1 MALPRMQA
9 ALLGP
14 ARLRGAG
21 IPWSV
26 LRNYSS
32 ASTKEK
38 ASRNAISE
46 RTELLEVLK
55 ARVKQLQASNV
66 PEVTINKVELAPLV
80 NDKYQD
86 PLQKA
91 VAPSP
96 AEEQP
101 TPRGSDE
108 SPARPSS
115 WVKKMKKEAYLQQLK
130 VEQKLPSTAFMLA
143 LEVKVK
149 AKRKGKSKAKRK
161 GEAKAKP
168 EGEVK
173 AKPEGKVKAKPEGE
187 VKAKPEGEAKAK
199 PEGEAKAK
207 PEGEA
212 KAKPEGKVKA
222 KPEGEVKAKPE
233 GEAKAKPE
241 GEAKAKPEGEAKAKP
256 EGEVKAKPEGKVKA
270 KPEGEVKA
278 KPEGKVKAKRK
289 GEAKAKPEGK
299 VKAKPEG
306 EAKAKP
312 EGEAKAKPE
321 GEAKAKPEGEVK
333 AKPEGKAKA
342 KPEGEAK
349 AKPEGEAKAKPEGEV
364 KAKPEGEVKV
374 KAKAKKSLK
383 SPKAEVA
390 VACSQSHAG
399 SRSVYSH
406 IKPRMAAVKGGAKV
420 QRPWKVL
427 EGKDSSQHKILQ
439 QTIQSN
445 LECFLFL
452 QQPEEAERFLLLY
465 HSSPAKRK
473 FLNVNAYNIVMHSW
487 ARKGSLQ
494 HIYQLFSMLE
504 AAGLRPSLDSYAAL
518 LECMGRN
525 QVSPKAIRRC
535 VKQLKNDGFHVD
547 DLFQKCLFEEDE
559 KEKVLR
565 AIRTVQPKYKLPPP
579 PRPKICKSSLLRDFY
594 SKKTTVSYPNLDF
607 SVQELQE
614 RFQQQLEME
623 LDNTVTIQS
632 VESTKPLT
640 PQAIKARKLLATLR
654 SKWHNSILRA
664 LQKSKHNMSKPRTAS
679 AYNTLYPYLCV
690 LPDKEY
696 VGIMLQILN
705 TISPH
710 GEFLSVLARELGSK
724 VYNKYIIQRKLR
736 SRQLEKVQE
745 IYKDYVHLLAN
756 DSQPDKYLP
765 REYWEKLVAKAGFGP
780 SLNLK
785 DGSWPCVLI
794 MRLGMHLLEILV
806 QTVKVPRNTFNTRL
820 EPRLIP
826 VLYHIY
832 SYRSTWQVGLIKP
845 HPIFSHIMSDAAETM
860 LTFNSSAIPMLCPPV
875 PWTSP
880 HFGAFLLSDTK
891 FMRIVDGAIQH
902 QLLLDQCPPV
912 NLHPVLDALNQLGNC
927 AWKINQ
933 PVLDIIISIFNDK
946 GNEKLDIPPPISE
959 APRPPAAPS
968 NSSASSKAHKHELLL
983 CKKKTAEMHSLRMDA
998 LYKLSIAN
1006 YVRDKVFWFPHN
1018 MDFRGRTYP
1027 CPPYFNH
1034 LGNDVTRA
1042 ILLFAEGRPLGPKG
1056 LDWLKIH
1063 LINLTGLKKKNS
1075 LQERLEFANEIMEEI
1090 LDSADHPLTGRKW
1103 WMNTDE
1109 PWQALACCMEIAK
1122 ASRSPDPAAY
1132 ISHFPVH
1139 QDGSC
1144 NGLQHYAALGRDL
1157 IGAMSVNLM
1166 PCNVPQDVYSVVAQQ
1181 VEEFRKKDAEQG
1193 VKIAQVL
1200 QGFITRKVVKQ
1211 TVMTVVYGVTRY
1223 GGRLQM
1229 EKRLK
1234 EIEEFPEEYL
1244 WEASHYL
1251 VKQVFSGIKEMFS
1264 ATRDIQTWLTESAK
1278 LIAQSGRTVE
1288 WVTPLGLPIMQP
1300 YYRSKSTV
1308 LNCSMQ
1314 TLSVKTSNN
1323 NQKPDTVKQK
1333 NAFPPNFIHSLDSTH
1348 MMLTALHCLRQ
1359 GLTFV
1364 SVHDCYWT
1372 HALTVDIMNQICRQQ
1387 FVALHSEKI
1396 LQDLSKFMLEKYCSP
1411 GRETRALW
1419 QKKLMEQLSNVPK
1432 TGKFNLKEVINSTYF
1447 FS

>member
-1 MALPRMQA
+1 LPA
-9 ALLGP
+9 
-14 ARLRGAG
+14 AG

-32 ASTKEK
+32 TSTKEK
-38 ASRNAISE
+38 ARRDPVCE

-66 PEVTINKVELAPLV
+66 PEVTVNKVELAPLE

-86 PLQKA
+86 PLQKV
-91 VAPSP
+91 VAPGP
-96 AEEQP
+96 TEEQP
-101 TPRGSDE
+101 APRGQDE

-115 WVKKMKKEAYLQQLK
+115 WVEKLKKEMHIRQLK
-130 VEQKLPSTAFMLA
+130 VERKLSIAASQLA
-143 LEVKVK
+143 LE
-149 AKRKGKSKAKRK
+149 GQ
-161 GEAKAKP
+161 AKAKP
-168 EGEVK
+168 K
-173 AKPEGKVKAKPEGE
+173 
-187 VKAKPEGEAKAK
+187 
-199 PEGEAKAK
+199 
-207 PEGEA
+207 
-212 KAKPEGKVKA
+212 
-222 KPEGEVKAKPE
+222 
-233 GEAKAKPE
+233 
-241 GEAKAKPEGEAKAKP
+241 
-256 EGEVKAKPEGKVKA
+256 
-270 KPEGEVKA
+270 
-278 KPEGKVKAKRK
+278 
-289 GEAKAKPEGK
+289 
-299 VKAKPEG
+299 
-306 EAKAKP
+306 
-312 EGEAKAKPE
+312 
-321 GEAKAKPEGEVK
+321 
-333 AKPEGKAKA
+333 GKAKA
-342 KPEGEAK
+342 KAK
-349 AKPEGEAKAKPEGEV
+349 T
-364 KAKPEGEVKV
+364 
-374 KAKAKKSLK
+374 KKRKTLK
-383 SPKAEVA
+383 SPKTPKTKVA
-390 VACSQSHAG
+390 AAWSQSRAG
-399 SRSVYSH
+399 PHGAYAH
-406 IKPRMAAVKGGAKV
+406 GKPRVAALKEGAKA
-420 QRPWKVL
+420 QRPQRVL
-427 EGKDSSQHKILQ
+427 EDSSQYKILQ

-452 QQPEEAERFLLLY
+452 QQPEEAERFLLLH
-465 HSSPAKRK
+465 HSSPVKRRL
-473 FLNVNAYNIVMHSW
+473 LNVNAYNIVMRSW
-487 ARKGSLQ
+487 ARKGCLQ
-494 HIYQLFSMLE
+494 RINRLFSMLE
-504 AAGLRPSLDSYAAL
+504 SVGLRPSLDSYAAA

-525 QVSPKAIRRC
+525 LSPTKAVQRC
-535 VKQLKNDGFHVD
+535 VQQLQNDGFHVD
-547 DLFQKCLFEEDE
+547 ELFQKCLFEEDE

-565 AIRTVQPKYKLPPP
+565 AIRIVQPNYQLPPP
-579 PRPKICKSSLLRDFY
+579 PNPQTCKSSLLQDFY
-594 SKKTTVSYPNLDF
+594 SKEKMVSYPKLDF

-623 LDNTVTIQS
+623 LDNTVTIES

-654 SKWHNSILRA
+654 SRWHDSILQA
-664 LQKSKHNMSKPRTAS
+664 LQKSKHNMSKHKMVS
-679 AYNTLYPYLCV
+679 GYNILYPYLCL
-690 LPDKEY
+690 LPDEEY
-696 VGIMLQILN
+696 VGIMLQIFN
-705 TISPH
+705 TISPQ
-710 GEFLSVLARELGSK
+710 GESLAVLAKELGSK
-724 VYNKYIIQRKLR
+724 VYNRYITQRKLR

-745 IYKDYVHLLAN
+745 VYEDYIHLLAK
-756 DSQPDKYLP
+756 DSQPEEYLP
-765 REYWEKLVAKAGFGP
+765 REYWEKLVAEAGFGP

-785 DGSWPCVLI
+785 DCSWPYMLL
-794 MRLGMHLLEILV
+794 MRLGMHMLELLV
-806 QTVKVPRNTFNTRL
+806 QAVKVPRNILNPRL
-820 EPRLIP
+820 ESKLIP
-826 VLYHIY
+826 VFYHVY
-832 SYRSTWQVGLIKP
+832 SFRSSWQVGLIKP
-845 HPIFSHIMSDAAETM
+845 HPIFSQIVSDAAETL

-880 HFGAFLLSDTK
+880 SFGAFVLNDTK
-891 FMRIVDGAIQH
+891 LMRFVDGAIQH
-902 QLLLDQCPPV
+902 QLLLEQCPPV

-946 GNEKLDIPPPISE
+946 GNEKLDIPPPVSE
-959 APRPPAAPS
+959 APRPPAPS
-968 NSSASSKAHKHELLL
+968 NSSTWSKSQKHELLL

-1006 YVRDKVFWFPHN
+1006 YIRDKVFWFPHN

-1042 ILLFAEGRPLGPKG
+1042 ILLFAEGRPLGSKG

-1063 LINLTGLKKKNS
+1063 LINLTGLKKKNA
-1075 LQERLEFANEIMEEI
+1075 LQERLDYANEIMEDI

-1157 IGAMSVNLM
+1157 IGATSVNLM
-1166 PCNVPQDVYSVVAQQ
+1166 PCSVPQDVYSVVAQQ

-1193 VKIAQVL
+1193 VKVAQVL
-1200 QGFITRKVVKQ
+1200 QDFVSRKVVKQ

-1223 GGRLQM
+1223 GGRLQI

-1234 EIEEFPEEYL
+1234 EIDEFPEEYL

-1251 VKQVFSGIKEMFS
+1251 VKQVFSSIKEMFS
-1264 ATRDIQTWLTESAK
+1264 ATRDIQNWLTESAK
-1278 LIAQSGRTVE
+1278 LIAQSGQTVE
-1288 WVTPLGLPIMQP
+1288 WVTPLGLPIVQP
-1300 YYRSKSTV
+1300 YYRSRSTV

-1314 TLSVKTSNN
+1314 NLSVKSSNS

-1372 HALTVDIMNQICRQQ
+1372 HALTVDIMNQVCRQQ

-1396 LQDLSKFMLEKYCSP
+1396 LQDLSEFMLEKYCSP

-1419 QKKLMEQLSNVPK
+1419 QKKLMEQLSKVPK
-1432 TGKFNLKEVINSTYF
+1432 TGEFNLTKVMDSTYF

>member
-1 MALPRMQA
+1 M
-9 ALLGP
+9 
-14 ARLRGAG
+14 
-21 IPWSV
+21 
-26 LRNYSS
+26 
-32 ASTKEK
+32 
-38 ASRNAISE
+38 
-46 RTELLEVLK
+46 ELLEVLK

-66 PEVTINKVELAPLV
+66 PEVMVNKAELAPLG
-80 NDKYQD
+80 NDGYQD
-86 PLQKA
+86 PLRKV
-91 VAPSP
+91 VAASP
-96 AEEQP
+96 VEEQP
-101 TPRGSDE
+101 TPRGMDE
-108 SPARPSS
+108 SPAWPRS
-115 WVKKMKKEAYLQQLK
+115 WAEKLKKEMYIRQLK
-130 VEQKLPSTAFMLA
+130 VERNLSIAASQLP
-143 LEVKVK
+143 LERK
-149 AKRKGKSKAKRK
+149 AKAKAKAERK
-161 GEAKAKP
+161 AKAKAKAERKAKAKAKAERKAKAKAKAERKAKAKAKAERKAKAEAEAKAEREAKPKAEAKAEAEAKAK
-168 EGEVK
+168 
-173 AKPEGKVKAKPEGE
+173 A
-187 VKAKPEGEAKAK
+187 EAKA
-199 PEGEAKAK
+199 E
-207 PEGEA
+207 
-212 KAKPEGKVKA
+212 
-222 KPEGEVKAKPE
+222 
-233 GEAKAKPE
+233 
-241 GEAKAKPEGEAKAKP
+241 
-256 EGEVKAKPEGKVKA
+256 
-270 KPEGEVKA
+270 
-278 KPEGKVKAKRK
+278 R
-289 GEAKAKPEGK
+289 
-299 VKAKPEG
+299 
-306 EAKAKP
+306 
-312 EGEAKAKPE
+312 
-321 GEAKAKPEGEVK
+321 
-333 AKPEGKAKA
+333 
-342 KPEGEAK
+342 
-349 AKPEGEAKAKPEGEV
+349 
-364 KAKPEGEVKV
+364 KV
-374 KAKAKKSLK
+374 KAKAEGKKSLK
-383 SPKAEVA
+383 SPKANGA
-390 VACSQSHAG
+390 AAWSQSHAG
-399 SRSVYSH
+399 SCRVYAH
-406 IKPRMAAVKGGAKV
+406 GKPRVAAVKKSVKV
-420 QRPWKVL
+420 QKPQRVL
-427 EGKDSSQHKILQ
+427 ENKDSSQYKILQ

-465 HSSPAKRK
+465 HSSPAKRRH
-473 FLNVNAYNIVMHSW
+473 LNVDAYNIVMRSW
-487 ARKGSLQ
+487 ARKGCLRR
-494 HIYQLFSMLE
+494 IDRLFSMLE
-504 AAGLRPSLDSYAAL
+504 SVGLQPSLDSYAAA

-525 QVSPKAIRRC
+525 QLSAKDVQRC
-535 VKQLKNDGFHVD
+535 LQQLKNDGFHVD
-547 DLFQKCLFEEDE
+547 ELFQKCLFEKDE

-565 AIRTVQPKYKLPPP
+565 AIRIVQPDYQLPPP
-579 PRPKICKSSLLRDFY
+579 PNPQTCKSSLLQDFY
-594 SKKTTVSYPNLDF
+594 SKEKMVSYPKLDF

-614 RFQQQLEME
+614 LFQQQLEME
-623 LDNTVTIQS
+623 LNTTVTIKS
-632 VESTKPLT
+632 VESAKPLP
-640 PQAIKARKLLATLR
+640 PQAIKARNLLATLR
-654 SKWHNSILRA
+654 SQWHSSILQA
-664 LQKSKHNMSKPRTAS
+664 LQKSKRSMSRLKMAS
-679 AYNTLYPYLCV
+679 GSNILYPYLYL
-690 LPDKEY
+690 LPDEEY

-705 TISPH
+705 TLSPQ
-710 GEFLSVLARELGSK
+710 GESVAVLARELGSK
-724 VYNKYIIQRKLR
+724 VYNRYITQRKLC

-745 IYKDYVHLLAN
+745 VYEDYIHLLAK
-756 DSQPDKYLP
+756 DSQPVEYLP
-765 REYWEKLVAKAGFGP
+765 REYWEKLVAEAGFGP

-785 DGSWPCVLI
+785 DCSWPYVLL

-806 QTVKVPRNTFNTRL
+806 QAVKVPRNILNPRL

-832 SYRSTWQVGLIKP
+832 SFRSRWQVGLIKP
-845 HPIFSHIMSDAAETM
+845 HPVFSQIVSDAAETM

-880 HFGAFLLSDTK
+880 HFGAFVLNDTRL
-891 FMRIVDGAIQH
+891 MRFVDGAIQH
-902 QLLLDQCPPV
+902 QLLLEQCPPV

-959 APRPPAAPS
+959 APQPPAAPS
-968 NSSASSKAHKHELLL
+968 NSSTWNKSQKHEFLL
-983 CKKKTAEMHSLRMDA
+983 CKKKAAEMHSLRMDA

-1063 LINLTGLKKKNS
+1063 LINLTGLKKKNA
-1075 LQERLEFANEIMEEI
+1075 LQERLEYANEIMEEI
-1090 LDSADHPLTGRKW
+1090 LDSADYPLTGRKW

-1157 IGAMSVNLM
+1157 IGAISVNLM
-1166 PCNVPQDVYSVVAQQ
+1166 PCNVPQDVYSAVAQQ
-1181 VEEFRKKDAEQG
+1181 VEEFRKKDADQG

-1200 QGFITRKVVKQ
+1200 QGFVSRKVVKQ

-1251 VKQVFSGIKEMFS
+1251 VKQVFNGIKEMFS
-1264 ATRDIQTWLTESAK
+1264 ATRDIQKWLTESAK
-1278 LIAQSGRTVE
+1278 LIAQSGQTVE
-1288 WVTPLGLPIMQP
+1288 WITPLGLPIVQP

-1314 TLSVKTSNN
+1314 NLSVKSSNS

-1372 HALTVDIMNQICRQQ
+1372 HALTVDVMNQICRQQ

-1396 LQDLSKFMLEKYCSP
+1396 LQDLSKFMLEKYCRYSLPGGKPPPLSVLPTLIPSPGGGCAQMLTGCVICLGVALEGSCASFLTDVKNKVP
-1411 GRETRALW
+1411 GRETRDLW
-1419 QKKLMEQLSNVPK
+1419 QNKLMEQLSNVPK
-1432 TGKFNLKEVINSTYF
+1432 TGEFNLKNVMDSTYF

>member
-1 MALPRMQA
+1 MSLLRLRA

-14 ARLRGAG
+14 ARLRGGG

-26 LRNYSS
+26 LRNYSAS
-32 ASTKEK
+32 AKEK
-38 ASRNAISE
+38 ARGNAVCE

-66 PEVTINKVELAPLV
+66 PEVTVNKVELAPLR
-80 NDKYQD
+80 NDKYQV
-86 PLQKA
+86 PLRNV
-91 VAPSP
+91 VAPGP

-101 TPRGSDE
+101 APVGRGE
-108 SPARPSS
+108 SPARPGS
-115 WVKKMKKEAYLQQLK
+115 WVEKLKKEMYIRQLK
-130 VEQKLPSTAFMLA
+130 VERKLSVAASQLT
-143 LEVKVK
+143 LENQANAKPTRKTK
-149 AKRKGKSKAKRK
+149 AKS
-161 GEAKAKP
+161 
-168 EGEVK
+168 
-173 AKPEGKVKAKPEGE
+173 
-187 VKAKPEGEAKAK
+187 
-199 PEGEAKAK
+199 
-207 PEGEA
+207 
-212 KAKPEGKVKA
+212 
-222 KPEGEVKAKPE
+222 
-233 GEAKAKPE
+233 
-241 GEAKAKPEGEAKAKP
+241 
-256 EGEVKAKPEGKVKA
+256 
-270 KPEGEVKA
+270 
-278 KPEGKVKAKRK
+278 
-289 GEAKAKPEGK
+289 
-299 VKAKPEG
+299 
-306 EAKAKP
+306 
-312 EGEAKAKPE
+312 
-321 GEAKAKPEGEVK
+321 
-333 AKPEGKAKA
+333 
-342 KPEGEAK
+342 
-349 AKPEGEAKAKPEGEV
+349 
-364 KAKPEGEVKV
+364 
-374 KAKAKKSLK
+374 KAKKSLK
-383 SPKAEVA
+383 NPKAKA
-390 VACSQSHAG
+390 AAAWSQSHAG
-399 SRSVYSH
+399 SHSVYAH
-406 IKPRMAAVKGGAKV
+406 GKPRVAAVKEGTKA
-420 QRPWKVL
+420 QRPQRVL
-427 EGKDSSQHKILQ
+427 EDKDSSQYKILQ

-452 QQPEEAERFLLLY
+452 QQPEEAEKFLLLY
-465 HSSPAKRK
+465 HSSPVKRRL
-473 FLNVNAYNIVMHSW
+473 LNVNAYNIVMRSW
-487 ARKGSLQ
+487 ARKGRLQ
-494 HIYQLFSMLE
+494 RINRLFSMLE
-504 AAGLRPSLDSYAAL
+504 SVGLRPNLDSYAAA

-525 QVSPKAIRRC
+525 QSSTKAIRRC
-535 VKQLKNDGFHVD
+535 VQQLKNDGFHVD
-547 DLFQKCLFEEDE
+547 ELFQKCLFEEDE
-559 KEKVLR
+559 KEQVLR
-565 AIRTVQPKYKLPPP
+565 AIRIVQPNYQLPPP
-579 PRPKICKSSLLRDFY
+579 PKPETCKSSLLQDFY
-594 SKKTTVSYPNLDF
+594 CK
-607 SVQELQE
+607 ELQE

-623 LDNTVTIQS
+623 LDNTITIKS

-654 SKWHNSILRA
+654 SRWHDSILQA
-664 LQKSKHNMSKPRTAS
+664 LQKSKHSMSKFKTVS
-679 AYNTLYPYLCV
+679 GYNILYPYLCL
-690 LPDKEY
+690 LPDEEY

-705 TISPH
+705 TLSPQ
-710 GEFLSVLARELGSK
+710 GESLAVLARELGSK
-724 VYNKYIIQRKLR
+724 VYNRYITQRKLR

-745 IYKDYVHLLAN
+745 VYKDYIHLLAK
-756 DSQPDKYLP
+756 DSQPDEYLP
-765 REYWEKLVAKAGFGP
+765 REYWEKLVAEAGFGP

-785 DGSWPCVLI
+785 DCSWPYMLL
-794 MRLGMHLLEILV
+794 MRLGMHMLELLV
-806 QTVKVPRNTFNTRL
+806 QAVKVPRNILNPRL
-820 EPRLIP
+820 EPKLIP

-832 SYRSTWQVGLIKP
+832 SFRSSWQVGLIKP
-845 HPIFSHIMSDAAETM
+845 HPIFSQIVSDAAETM

-880 HFGAFLLSDTK
+880 HFGAFVLNDTK
-891 FMRIVDGAIQH
+891 LMRFVDGAFQH
-902 QLLLDQCPPV
+902 QLLLEQCPPV

-946 GNEKLDIPPPISE
+946 GNEKLDIPPPVSE
-959 APRPPAAPS
+959 APRPPTAPS
-968 NSSASSKAHKHELLL
+968 NSTTWNKSQKHELLL
-983 CKKKTAEMHSLRMDA
+983 CKKRMAEMHSLRMDA

-1063 LINLTGLKKKNS
+1063 LINLTGLKKKNA
-1075 LQERLEFANEIMEEI
+1075 LQERLEYANEIIEEI

-1122 ASRSPDPAAY
+1122 ALRSPDPAAY

-1157 IGAMSVNLM
+1157 IGAVSVNLM
-1166 PCNVPQDVYSVVAQQ
+1166 PCHVPQDVYSAVAQQ

-1200 QGFITRKVVKQ
+1200 QGFVSRKVVKQ

-1234 EIEEFPEEYL
+1234 EIDEFPEEYL

-1251 VKQVFSGIKEMFS
+1251 VKQVFNGIKEMFS
-1264 ATRDIQTWLTESAK
+1264 ATRDIQSWLTESAK

-1288 WVTPLGLPIMQP
+1288 WVTPLGLPIVQP
-1300 YYRSKSTV
+1300 YYRSRPTV

-1314 TLSVKTSNN
+1314 TLSVKNSNS

-1372 HALTVDIMNQICRQQ
+1372 HALTVDVMNQICRQQ

-1396 LQDLSKFMLEKYCSP
+1396 LQDLSEFMLEKYCSP

-1419 QKKLMEQLSNVPK
+1419 QKRLMEQLSNVPK
-1432 TGKFNLKEVINSTYF
+1432 TGDFNLKKVMDSTYF

>member
-1 MALPRMQA
+1 MALLRLRA

-26 LRNYSS
+26 LRSYSS
-32 ASTKEK
+32 TSAKEK
-38 ASRNAISE
+38 ARRNAICE

-66 PEVTINKVELAPLV
+66 PEAMVNKAELAPLG

-86 PLQKA
+86 PLRKV
-91 VAPSP
+91 VAPGP

-101 TPRGSDE
+101 AARGRDE

-115 WVKKMKKEAYLQQLK
+115 WVEKLKKEMYIRQLK
-130 VEQKLPSTAFMLA
+130 VERKLSIAASQPA
-143 LEVKVK
+143 LE
-149 AKRKGKSKAKRK
+149 GQ
-161 GEAKAKP
+161 AKAKP
-168 EGEVK
+168 K
-173 AKPEGKVKAKPEGE
+173 
-187 VKAKPEGEAKAK
+187 
-199 PEGEAKAK
+199 
-207 PEGEA
+207 
-212 KAKPEGKVKA
+212 
-222 KPEGEVKAKPE
+222 
-233 GEAKAKPE
+233 
-241 GEAKAKPEGEAKAKP
+241 
-256 EGEVKAKPEGKVKA
+256 
-270 KPEGEVKA
+270 
-278 KPEGKVKAKRK
+278 
-289 GEAKAKPEGK
+289 
-299 VKAKPEG
+299 
-306 EAKAKP
+306 
-312 EGEAKAKPE
+312 
-321 GEAKAKPEGEVK
+321 
-333 AKPEGKAKA
+333 GKAKA
-342 KPEGEAK
+342 KA
-349 AKPEGEAKAKPEGEV
+349 
-364 KAKPEGEVKV
+364 

-383 SPKAEVA
+383 SPKSPKSPKAKVA
-390 VACSQSHAG
+390 AAWSQSHAG
-399 SRSVYSH
+399 LHGVYARG
-406 IKPRMAAVKGGAKV
+406 KPRVAAVKEGTKA
-420 QRPWKVL
+420 QRPQRVL
-427 EGKDSSQHKILQ
+427 EDKDSSQYKILQ

-452 QQPEEAERFLLLY
+452 RQPEEAERLLLLY
-465 HSSPAKRK
+465 HSSPVKRRL
-473 FLNVNAYNIVMHSW
+473 LNVNAYNIVMRSW
-487 ARKGSLQ
+487 ARKGHLQ
-494 HIYQLFSMLE
+494 HINRLFFMLE
-504 AAGLRPSLDSYAAL
+504 SVGLRPNLDSYAAA

-525 QVSPKAIRRC
+525 QPSTKAIRRC
-535 VKQLKNDGFHVD
+535 VQQLKSDGFHVD
-547 DLFQKCLFEEDE
+547 ELFQKCLFEEDE

-565 AIRTVQPKYKLPPP
+565 AIRIVQPNYQLPPP
-579 PRPKICKSSLLRDFY
+579 PKPQTCKSSLLQDFY
-594 SKKTTVSYPNLDF
+594 SK
-607 SVQELQE
+607 ELQE

-623 LDNTVTIQS
+623 LDNTVTIES

-654 SKWHNSILRA
+654 SHWHDSILQA
-664 LQKSKHNMSKPRTAS
+664 LQKSKHNMSKLKTAS
-679 AYNTLYPYLCV
+679 GYNILYPYLCL
-690 LPDKEY
+690 LPDEEY

-705 TISPH
+705 TLSPQ
-710 GEFLSVLARELGSK
+710 GESLAVLARELASK
-724 VYNKYIIQRKLR
+724 VYNRYITQRKLR

-745 IYKDYVHLLAN
+745 IYEDYIHLLAK
-756 DSQPDKYLP
+756 DSQPDEYLP
-765 REYWEKLVAKAGFGP
+765 REYWEKLVAEAGFGP

-785 DGSWPCVLI
+785 DCSWPYMLLL
-794 MRLGMHLLEILV
+794 RLGMHMLELLV
-806 QTVKVPRNTFNTRL
+806 QAVKVPRNILNPRL
-820 EPRLIP
+820 EPKLIP

-832 SYRSTWQVGLIKP
+832 SFRSSWQVGLIKP
-845 HPIFSHIMSDAAETM
+845 HPIFSQIVSDAAETL

-880 HFGAFLLSDTK
+880 HFGAFVLNDTK
-891 FMRIVDGAIQH
+891 LMRFVDGAVQH
-902 QLLLDQCPPV
+902 QLLLEQCPLV

-959 APRPPAAPS
+959 APRPSAAPS
-968 NSSASSKAHKHELLL
+968 NSSTWNKSQKHELLL
-983 CKKKTAEMHSLRMDA
+983 CKKKAAEMHSLRMDA

-1063 LINLTGLKKKNS
+1063 LINLTGLKKKS
-1075 LQERLEFANEIMEEI
+1075 ALQERLEYANEIMEEI

-1157 IGAMSVNLM
+1157 IGAISVNLM
-1166 PCNVPQDVYSVVAQQ
+1166 PCSVPQDVYSAVAQQ

-1193 VKIAQVL
+1193 VKVAQVL
-1200 QGFITRKVVKQ
+1200 QGFVSRKVVKQ

-1234 EIEEFPEEYL
+1234 EIDEFPEEYL

-1251 VKQVFSGIKEMFS
+1251 VKQVFNGIKEMFS
-1264 ATRDIQTWLTESAK
+1264 ATRDIQNWLTESAK

-1288 WVTPLGLPIMQP
+1288 WVTPLGLPIVQP
-1300 YYRSKSTV
+1300 YYRSRPTV

-1314 TLSVKTSNN
+1314 NLSVKNSNN

-1372 HALTVDIMNQICRQQ
+1372 HALTVDVMNQICRQQ

-1396 LQDLSKFMLEKYCSP
+1396 LQDLSEFMLEKYCSP

-1432 TGKFNLKEVINSTYF
+1432 TGEFNLKKVMDSTYF